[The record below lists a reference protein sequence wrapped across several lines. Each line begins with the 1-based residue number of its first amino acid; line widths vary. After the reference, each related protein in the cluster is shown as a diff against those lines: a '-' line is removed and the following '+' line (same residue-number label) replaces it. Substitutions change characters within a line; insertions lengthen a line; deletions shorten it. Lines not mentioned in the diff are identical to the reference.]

1 MSYKCFGM
9 LMWEGGSFSFV
20 FSPVLTCVPFSFF
33 LTLCLECDMVDF
45 FFFFWRGGGYMGS
58 RSSLGFHDTCGNR
71 RWLPSMKNAVIM
83 LGEFQLGL
91 IRALL
96 HNAC

>member
-1 MSYKCFGM
+1 MSYQCFGM

-45 FFFFWRGGGYMGS
+45 FFLLEGGRLHGFW
-58 RSSLGFHDTCGNR
+58 
-71 RWLPSMKNAVIM
+71 VII
-83 LGEFQLGL
+83 GVP
-91 IRALL
+91 
-96 HNAC
+96 